1 MAFADGPEM
10 ADQLTLARI
19 SLYPVLVDIAEE
31 GKRQGSIRADVDSG
45 RNVAWALLG
54 HAWIEDIAFLLGGE
68 QVLVE
73 GALARN
79 LKRVLDSFRPDQ
91 PAIDEG

>member
-1 MAFADGPEM
+1 M

-19 SLYPVLVDIAEE
+19 RLYPVLVDLAEE
-31 GKRQGSIRADVDSG
+31 GKRQGSIRADVDSAD
-45 RNVAWALLG
+45 VAWAMLG

-68 QVLVE
+68 RVVVE

-91 PAIDEG
+91 PAEDEG